1 MKQIERKKYVPIGI
15 CLVAALTALAGT
27 FCPYDD
33 KDTGKCGSW
42 LQLINTNTCLDTG
55 ECRHNHECA
64 SNRYG
69 NGGLLNCSTTSVTC
83 DATLTQWGGTNCS
96 VRLGTITVSCGGSA
110 TIISGSVAC
119 PPSS

>member
-1 MKQIERKKYVPIGI
+1 M
-15 CLVAALTALAGT
+15 AALTALAGT
-27 FCPYDD
+27 FCPYDE

-42 LQLINTNTCLDTG
+42 SLITTNGCPFTG

-83 DATLTQWGGTNCS
+83 DATLTEWGGTNCATK
-96 VRLGTITVSCGGSA
+96 LGTFNISCGGSA
-110 TIISGSVAC
+110 TAISGSVGC